1 MAKLRLEVVTPART
15 VIEAEA
21 ESITVPGVE
30 GRLGFL
36 AGHAPIVAGLSVG
49 IVEYG
54 PVHGEKQ
61 RMAITGGFVEV
72 ADNKVSVLADTAE
85 LAAEI
90 DVARA
95 MAAKER
101 AERRLREREANVDRA
116 RAEAALARAINRLK
130 AAGAR

>member
-1 MAKLRLEVVTPART
+1 MATLRLEVVTPART

-21 ESITVPGVE
+21 ESITVPGAQ

-36 AGHAPIVAGLSVG
+36 AGHAPIVAGLSLG

-54 PVHGEKQ
+54 PAHGEKQ

-72 ADNKVSVLADTAE
+72 ADNKVSVLADAAE
-85 LAAEI
+85 LAGEI

-101 AERRLREREANVDRA
+101 AERRLRERAANIDRA
-116 RAEAALARAINRLK
+116 RAEAALARAVNRLR
-130 AAGAR
+130 AAGAQ